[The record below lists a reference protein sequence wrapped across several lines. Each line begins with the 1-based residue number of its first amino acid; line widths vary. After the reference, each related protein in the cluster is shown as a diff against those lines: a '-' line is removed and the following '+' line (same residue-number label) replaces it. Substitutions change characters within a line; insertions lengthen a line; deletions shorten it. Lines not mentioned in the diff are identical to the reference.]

1 MALEHLG
8 PKNRRGFLRSAATV
22 AGLSMAA
29 GRGVSAPSEEWV
41 YIGPYT
47 GGSSEGIYRVKF
59 EPGTGKLGEPVL
71 AAKTVSPSFL
81 EWHPSRKFLYAVNEV
96 RDFQGQPG
104 GAATAFAAGGGGTLT
119 ELNAVSTKGAG
130 PCHLMCS
137 PDGKALVVANYSA
150 GSTTTFRITP
160 GGKLSEAVS
169 VIQHKGSGPN
179 PQRQKAPHAH
189 GVAMKRHN
197 GKLLTYIA
205 DLGIDKVLAFELDTA
220 TAKLTPWQAQPEI
233 LLAPGCGPRH
243 IAMHPSAPLAFVIT
257 ELEST
262 LAAFRI
268 HPQTSIWTETDTQN
282 TRARGATGENY
293 PAEVV
298 VHPNGR
304 FVYGSNRGDE
314 TIAVFGIDIATGKL
328 SPKGHVSAEGKNP
341 RTIAIS
347 RSGENLIAANQDTG
361 NVVSYRVDP
370 ATGIPRP
377 TGHQIRLEKPVCILF
392 P

>member
-1 MALEHLG
+1 MAVKHHGKE
-8 PKNRRGFLRSAATV
+8 NRRGFLRGAAAV
-22 AGLSMAA
+22 ASMSLASRTSRAA
-29 GRGVSAPSEEWV
+29 ASEEWI

-47 GGSSEGIYRVKF
+47 GGASEGIYRAKF
-59 EPGTGKLGEPVL
+59 EPGTGRIGEPVL
-71 AAKTVSPSFL
+71 AAKTTSPSFL
-81 EWHPSRKFLYAVNEV
+81 EWHPSKKFLYAVNEV
-96 RDFQGQPG
+96 REFHGQPG
-104 GAATAFAAGGGGTLT
+104 GAATAFSASEDGTLQ
-119 ELNAVSTKGAG
+119 ELNAVSTRGAG

-160 GGKLSEAVS
+160 DGKLSEAVD

-179 PQRQKAPHAH
+179 VQRQKAPHAH
-189 GVAMKRHN
+189 GVAMKPYQ

-220 TAKLTPWQAQPEI
+220 SAKLTPWRAQAEI
-233 LLAPGCGPRH
+233 PLAPGSGPRH
-243 IAMHPSAPLAFVIT
+243 LALHPTAPLAFVIT

-268 HPQTSIWTETDTQN
+268 DPRTSIWTKTDTQN
-282 TRARGATGENY
+282 TRARNASGENY

-314 TIAVFGIDIATGKL
+314 NIAIFAIDTATGKL
-328 SPKGHVSAEGKNP
+328 TLRGHVSTGGRNP
-341 RTIAIS
+341 RSIAIS
-347 RSGENLIAANQDTG
+347 RSGESLLAANQDTG
-361 NVVSYRVDP
+361 NVVSFKVD
-370 ATGIPRP
+370 ADTGMPRP

-392 P
+392 S